1 MYQPQPG
8 DPLVA
13 LDTPVMIIDIQLME
27 ENIAW
32 LMVRS

>member
-13 LDTPVMIIDIQLME
+13 LDTRVMIIDIQLME